1 MTGLEI
7 AAVIAV
13 TAVGALVQGCV
24 GIGIGLI
31 AAPVLVAIDPAF
43 VPGPMLAVGQ
53 IVAVRHISAE
63 RRHIDLGALRN
74 CLFGLP
80 AGLALGLLVLLVVD
94 ERVLSIIIGAV
105 VAVAAAWLL
114 TGPLVRRSTLNE
126 IATGG
131 LVAFAS
137 TTAALPGP
145 PLVVAFSDMKPSA
158 MRGTASAVILAV
170 AVFVGVGL
178 VAAGRFGLYE
188 LGLSALLAPGALL
201 GMIAARHLRPRL
213 DRSWFRTAVL
223 VVAGAGG
230 IALVARQLI

>member
-7 AAVIAV
+7 VVVIAI
-13 TAVGALVQGCV
+13 TAVGAVVQGCV
-24 GIGIGLI
+24 GIGIGLV

-53 IVAVRHISAE
+53 IVAVRHIGAE
-63 RRHIDLGALRN
+63 RRHIDLSALRN
-74 CLFGLP
+74 CMIGLPFGL
-80 AGLALGLLVLLVVD
+80 AVGLLVLLVVD

-105 VAVAAAWLL
+105 VAVAAGWLL
-114 TGPLVRRSTLNE
+114 TGPSINRSTRNE

-145 PLVVAFSDMKPSA
+145 PLVVAFSDMRPSA

-170 AVFVGVGL
+170 AVFVAASL
-178 VAAGRFGLYE
+178 VAAGRFGLHE
-188 LGLSALLAPGALL
+188 LGLFALLSPGAVL
-201 GMIAARHLRPRL
+201 GMFASRYLRPQL

-223 VVAGAGG
+223 IVAGAGG
-230 IALVARQLI
+230 VALVVRQLA